1 MRLRTSLRVSSL
13 SAAELVTVAEED
25 VLGVAGVTEAVV
37 DDGVE
42 IVGEDCFEETV
53 SELFSDPVAATRSER
68 LLTTM
73 NAPIPKAP
81 KRKNTANPTITH
93 TPAGVRWALR
103 RRTGGRPDRSVG
115 MNAE

>member
-25 VLGVAGVTEAVV
+25 VLGAAGVTETVV
-37 DDGVE
+37 DGGVE

-53 SELFSDPVAATRSER
+53 SELFSDAVAATRSER

-73 NAPIPKAP
+73 NAATPKAP
-81 KRKNTANPTITH
+81 KTKNAANPTITH

-115 MNAE
+115 INAE